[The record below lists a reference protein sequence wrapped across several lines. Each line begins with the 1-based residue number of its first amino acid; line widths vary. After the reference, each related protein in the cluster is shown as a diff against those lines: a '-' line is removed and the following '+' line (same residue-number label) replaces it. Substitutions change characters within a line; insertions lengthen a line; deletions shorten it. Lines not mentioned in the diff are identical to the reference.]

1 MNSFFTL
8 SLALIDQAADSKL
21 TSSKS
26 LSSGGG
32 HFGRGGGDSDLAPD
46 SVVTSTKPLSGAAAD
61 VEVLPPPPL
70 GDPVETETPLM
81 VTEVGA
87 PISSGALGGATW
99 GGAGA
104 VSLGAPPPRGATV
117 ASRVTFA
124 PSPLLTDI
132 DGVSELG
139 AAPVLLFSLGGGNG
153 AGAALPKL
161 LVVGGLTGVAMGL
174 ILAVGFTEAAA
185 TG

>member
-1 MNSFFTL
+1 MEAS
-8 SLALIDQAADSKL
+8 
-21 TSSKS
+21 
-26 LSSGGG
+26 
-32 HFGRGGGDSDLAPD
+32 P
-46 SVVTSTKPLSGAAAD
+46 
-61 VEVLPPPPL
+61 LPP

-117 ASRVTFA
+117 ASRVTLA

-132 DGVSELG
+132 DWGSELG
-139 AAPVLLFSLGGGNG
+139 AAPLLLFSLEDGQVWS
-153 AGAALPKL
+153 
-161 LVVGGLTGVAMGL
+161 LVYGKKSLYFIHTRRSFL
-174 ILAVGFTEAAA
+174 IA
-185 TG
+185 